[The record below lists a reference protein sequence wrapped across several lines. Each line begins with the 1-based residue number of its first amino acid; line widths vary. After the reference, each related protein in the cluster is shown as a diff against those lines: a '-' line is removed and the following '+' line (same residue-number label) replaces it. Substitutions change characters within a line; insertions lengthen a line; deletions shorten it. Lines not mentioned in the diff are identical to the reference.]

1 MVAALTDPYKILGVA
16 PTASADDIQKAY
28 RKLAK
33 KLHPDLNPGNPEAE
47 EKFKEV
53 AGAYDLVGD
62 AEKRQRFDSGEI
74 DATEA
79 ERGATELLSGLR
91 VIRTGTS
98 LYRQLRLRG
107 FHGVG
112 RRPR

>member
-1 MVAALTDPYKILGVA
+1 MGTVLNDPYEILGVA

-33 KLHPDLNPGNPEAE
+33 KLHPDLNPGRPEAE

-62 AEKRQRFDSGEI
+62 AEKRKRFDNGEI
-74 DATEA
+74 DAAGTE
-79 ERGATELLSGLR
+79 
-91 VIRTGTS
+91 
-98 LYRQLRLRG
+98 
-107 FHGVG
+107 
-112 RRPR
+112 RPRQNY